1 MKLFKYILCLFCA
14 ISLTACHQDEKQD
27 FWKATIDA
35 VQSKSK
41 DNAYLKNNWNIGI
54 SSDEGKKHQNMA
66 ARYIVENDNETT
78 TTIFALQNQNDK
90 EYISY
95 TYTTD
100 VIEDTK
106 EYQKTITIN
115 STNKKYTKYDIQY
128 NYYEF
133 ENGNYT
139 YGEDATGS
147 ISINKDGIT
156 YDNVP
161 LLNEA
166 IQSCCTIIDDFQE
179 EFDIDYEEYDF
190 DPLPYQMKDLNIP
203 SIDKIQEETATS
215 TDYYGE
221 QRINAKGYTLVD
233 CLSIDKD
240 TNEATYSTFNYER
253 QSDEESIPCT
263 LSLQGNNIY
272 LLTPDMDIDFTYY
285 IYKTDETVC
294 LLSREKVDGYVNVD
308 LDTDKIVSKSKT
320 GTATY
325 KEIKEYI
332 NDKYGFTVSSLNIA
346 QIKDK
351 CGLDKRKNYN
361 KGAEGHKVPAC
372 PEKKEK
378 AILDAFEHF
387 GLV

>member
-27 FWKATIDA
+27 FWEATIDA

-100 VIEDTK
+100 EIEDTK

-190 DPLPYQMKDLNIP
+190 NPLPYQMKDLNIP
-203 SIDKIQEETATS
+203 SIDEIQEETATS

-285 IYKTDETVC
+285 IYKTDDTVYMYSIDYSSNEIIEDITNNGGNMAEQV
-294 LLSREKVDGYVNVD
+294 LKTTNDSLRK
-308 LDTDKIVSKSKT
+308 KI
-320 GTATY
+320 
-325 KEIKEYI
+325 
-332 NDKYGFTVSSLNIA
+332 
-346 QIKDK
+346 
-351 CGLDKRKNYN
+351 
-361 KGAEGHKVPAC
+361 AEQ
-372 PEKKEK
+372 
-378 AILDAFEHF
+378 
-387 GLV
+387 

>member
-27 FWKATIDA
+27 FWEATIDA

-41 DNAYLKNNWNIGI
+41 DNAYFKNNWNIGI

-203 SIDKIQEETATS
+203 SIDEIQEETATS

-285 IYKTDETVC
+285 IYKTDDTVYMYSIDYSSNEIIEDITNNGGNMAEQV
-294 LLSREKVDGYVNVD
+294 LKTTNDSLRK
-308 LDTDKIVSKSKT
+308 KI
-320 GTATY
+320 
-325 KEIKEYI
+325 
-332 NDKYGFTVSSLNIA
+332 
-346 QIKDK
+346 
-351 CGLDKRKNYN
+351 
-361 KGAEGHKVPAC
+361 AEQ
-372 PEKKEK
+372 
-378 AILDAFEHF
+378 
-387 GLV
+387 

>member
-27 FWKATIDA
+27 FWEATIDA

-203 SIDKIQEETATS
+203 SIDEIQEETATS

-240 TNEATYSTFNYER
+240 TNEVR
-253 QSDEESIPCT
+253 GKCKLKP
-263 LSLQGNNIY
+263 
-272 LLTPDMDIDFTYY
+272 
-285 IYKTDETVC
+285 YK
-294 LLSREKVDGYVNVD
+294 SY
-308 LDTDKIVSKSKT
+308 
-320 GTATY
+320 
-325 KEIKEYI
+325 
-332 NDKYGFTVSSLNIA
+332 F
-346 QIKDK
+346 
-351 CGLDKRKNYN
+351 
-361 KGAEGHKVPAC
+361 
-372 PEKKEK
+372 
-378 AILDAFEHF
+378 AFE
-387 GLV
+387 VREDNN